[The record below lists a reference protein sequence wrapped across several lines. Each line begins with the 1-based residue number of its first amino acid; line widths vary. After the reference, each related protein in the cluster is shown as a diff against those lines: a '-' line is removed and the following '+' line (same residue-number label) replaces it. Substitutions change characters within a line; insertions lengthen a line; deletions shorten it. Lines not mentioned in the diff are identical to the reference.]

1 MDQTTQI
8 QHFCNDLDKLIDRY
22 ASEFDLPYAAI
33 VGSLQMKSYLLC
45 QEALDSHNQDSD
57 MEDDDE

>member
-22 ASEFDLPYAAI
+22 ASEFDLNYASIIGA
-33 VGSLQMKSYLLC
+33 LQMKSYLLC
-45 QEALDSHNQDSD
+45 QEALDSNPNP
-57 MEDDDE
+57 DDLN

>member
-8 QHFCNDLDKLIDRY
+8 QHFCNDLDALIDRY
-22 ASEFDLPYAAI
+22 AANFDLNYASIIGA
-33 VGSLQMKSYLLC
+33 LQMKSYLLYH
-45 QEALDSHNQDSD
+45 EALDSHNQDSD

>member
-8 QHFCNDLDKLIDRY
+8 QAFCNDLDALIDRY
-22 ASEFDLPYAAI
+22 AANFDLNYASIIGA
-33 VGSLQMKSYLLC
+33 LQMKSYLLYH
-45 QEALDSHNQDSD
+45 EALDSHNQDSD

>member
-45 QEALDSHNQDSD
+45 QDAQNGHQSD
-57 MEDDDE
+57 MEDDDDE

>member
-22 ASEFDLPYAAI
+22 ASEFDLNYASIIGA
-33 VGSLQMKSYLLC
+33 LQMKTHLLC

-57 MEDDDE
+57 KEAGMD

>member
-1 MDQTTQI
+1 MPPKTQI

-22 ASEFDLPYAAI
+22 ASEFDINYASIIGA
-33 VGSLQMKSYLLC
+33 LQMKSYLLYH
-45 QEALDSHNQDSD
+45 EALDSHNQDSD